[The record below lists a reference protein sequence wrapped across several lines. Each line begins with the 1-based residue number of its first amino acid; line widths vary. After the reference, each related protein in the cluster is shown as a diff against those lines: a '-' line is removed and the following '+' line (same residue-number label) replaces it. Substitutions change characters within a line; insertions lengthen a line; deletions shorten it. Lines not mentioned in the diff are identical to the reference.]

1 MTQADLLQRMFSDAN
16 DLFVVLEPNRTLC
29 ASNPAFR
36 RNVAGAREGVDFM
49 NLVPEKARGRVLSEL
64 VRAAGGEEVMVE
76 VPHADEDGR
85 GRMVEYRFFPIDGGM
100 VAGIGRPRGG
110 RLSDREALDRVRG
123 ELRSQSRMLDEIQ
136 LELTQVPFIDP
147 VTGVWN
153 RIQVFERLTSEW
165 SRCERFASPLTLL
178 LVDVPGLDDVRATQ
192 GADVADAILKAAAR
206 RLKSTV
212 RDHDIVGRYGGDQF
226 VIVAVHA
233 DFDGAV
239 ALSRRVR
246 DMLAFDPVSVGNQT
260 IQLSVNV
267 GGATSRSEGVEILE
281 DLFKVAE
288 AALDGARAEQ
298 ERYKVATEI
307 RA

>member
-1 MTQADLLQRMFSDAN
+1 MTQADLLQSIFSDAS
-16 DLFVVLEPNRTLC
+16 DLFVILEPNRTVC
-29 ASNPAFR
+29 TSNPAFR
-36 RNVAGAREGVDFM
+36 RNVANAADGVDFM
-49 NLVPEKARGRVLSEL
+49 EFVPAKAQARVLAEL
-64 VRAAGGEEVMVE
+64 VRAAGGDEVLVE
-76 VPHADEDGR
+76 VPHADADGR
-85 GRMVEYRFFPIDGGM
+85 GQMIEYRFFPIDGGM

-110 RLSDREALDRVRG
+110 RLADREALERVRG
-123 ELRSQSRMLDEIQ
+123 ELRSQTRMLDEIQ

-165 SRCERFASPLTLL
+165 SRCERFSSPLTLL
-178 LVDVPGLDDVRATQ
+178 LVDVPGLDEIRTAHGTS
-192 GADVADAILKAAAR
+192 VADGILKAVAR

-239 ALSRRVR
+239 SLSRRVR
-246 DMLAFDPVSVGNQT
+246 DMVTFDPISVGKQT
-260 IQLSVNV
+260 VQLSVHI

-281 DLFKVAE
+281 DLFRVAESALDDARQQDEHLKVAS
-288 AALDGARAEQ
+288 
-298 ERYKVATEI
+298 EI
-307 RA
+307 HL